1 MSLNIVKIKLKR
13 DSSNKNNTTKNIIKS
28 RLSNK
33 EISSNKPLSKLF
45 SKDQKFRFNYITS
58 FKPRLTPLEEIKA
71 KEVRKFIK
79 DIDKFKQDFYEV
91 NKNKYFI
98 KYGKKYFKESSIF
111 YQNYELFKERTK
123 NIFGQK
129 EMLYDLQKKLKQKN
143 IKIPII
149 EGENKN
155 LFKPNLLLSTN
166 KNIPSFINHH
176 LGTKTSDTKSI
187 TYINKINRVLSSK
200 IKGNPNI
207 DMPQINKELS
217 KNLSWV
223 SKYYKDNNDN
233 NTEQKEIEDKNNKY
247 KLNISKSQ
255 ENLLNI
261 DKEINSLKDLDY
273 SLEVENKNYY
283 NYLKNKN
290 NKNKEI
296 KDNKSFF
303 SNSKI
308 FNKTRWSL
316 PRTSLNK
323 SSNSGSEADDEAIK
337 VNFSN
342 NNIKKVNT
350 SKYDNIMN
358 INRNNSISS
367 INTNKKKAKSNSLKL
382 VNKNNSID
390 LINMPKPMP
399 IPIPK
404 LKKSKFIK
412 IKKLNLKIKKLE
424 SSKSQDLSN
433 LSLSS
438 LHQNNSYDK
447 IYSSKNDQKTPKFK
461 NEINSSD
468 FNEKEKIYNKIKK
481 DNSFEYNNL
490 IQNYLKDR
498 GVNYNYS
505 AFDINDVF
513 YNFKN
518 MRDKIYKND
527 LIKINIKL
535 KNSCSVGLK
544 SLDKLN
550 NYYRRNNIKMKT
562 MEDEIIKVFTNI
574 SSTSDIGNP

>member
-1 MSLNIVKIKLKR
+1 
-13 DSSNKNNTTKNIIKS
+13 
-28 RLSNK
+28 
-33 EISSNKPLSKLF
+33 
-45 SKDQKFRFNYITS
+45 
-58 FKPRLTPLEEIKA
+58 
-71 KEVRKFIK
+71 
-79 DIDKFKQDFYEV
+79 
-91 NKNKYFI
+91 
-98 KYGKKYFKESSIF
+98 
-111 YQNYELFKERTK
+111 
-123 NIFGQK
+123 
-129 EMLYDLQKKLKQKN
+129 
-143 IKIPII
+143 
-149 EGENKN
+149 
-155 LFKPNLLLSTN
+155 
-166 KNIPSFINHH
+166 
-176 LGTKTSDTKSI
+176 
-187 TYINKINRVLSSK
+187 
-200 IKGNPNI
+200 
-207 DMPQINKELS
+207 
-217 KNLSWV
+217 
-223 SKYYKDNNDN
+223 
-233 NTEQKEIEDKNNKY
+233 
-247 KLNISKSQ
+247 
-255 ENLLNI
+255 
-261 DKEINSLKDLDY
+261 
-273 SLEVENKNYY
+273 
-283 NYLKNKN
+283 
-290 NKNKEI
+290 
-296 KDNKSFF
+296 
-303 SNSKI
+303 
-308 FNKTRWSL
+308 
-316 PRTSLNK
+316 
-323 SSNSGSEADDEAIK
+323 
-337 VNFSN
+337 
-342 NNIKKVNT
+342 
-350 SKYDNIMN
+350 MN

-367 INTNKKKAKSNSLKL
+367 INSNKKKSKSNSLKL

-527 LIKINIKL
+527 LIKRNIKL